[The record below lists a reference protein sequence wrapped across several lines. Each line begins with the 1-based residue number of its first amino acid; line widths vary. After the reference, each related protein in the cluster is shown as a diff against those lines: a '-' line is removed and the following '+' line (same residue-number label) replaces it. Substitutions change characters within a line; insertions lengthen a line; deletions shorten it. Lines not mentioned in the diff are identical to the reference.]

1 MKKLLI
7 NLFIIVLIS
16 LYQAALAEENISK
29 PARIDPVAISDP
41 LSLPVWYQ
49 FAPAG
54 QIIIQTSPSVFRF
67 IVPFVTP
74 FVEKVSNILSSNPQ
88 NVQQQT
94 NISTVPTNS
103 DYQSYSPL
111 IEHKEILYD
120 IEFENFEKTPVF
132 SDTVM
137 FITISEGLRYTQN
150 SFKLNN
156 NKLSDKEDKDEL
168 TYINKEALLRVDL
181 SKLNKKDKL
190 NVLFSAKI
198 LDKNKIEN
206 NPFCFV
212 KFESISNNI
221 FTEWLS
227 FP

>member
-1 MKKLLI
+1 
-7 NLFIIVLIS
+7 
-16 LYQAALAEENISK
+16 
-29 PARIDPVAISDP
+29 
-41 LSLPVWYQ
+41 
-49 FAPAG
+49 
-54 QIIIQTSPSVFRF
+54 
-67 IVPFVTP
+67 
-74 FVEKVSNILSSNPQ
+74 
-88 NVQQQT
+88 
-94 NISTVPTNS
+94 
-103 DYQSYSPL
+103 
-111 IEHKEILYD
+111 
-120 IEFENFEKTPVF
+120 
-132 SDTVM
+132 M

-221 FTEWLS
+221 FT
-227 FP
+227 